1 MTYDRSR
8 VKERGMIC
16 ISPEW
21 VIRGQVDETA
31 LPSLKFTPAFRS
43 LVRGRGMMDPREVLN
58 FLAPNLG
65 QLKDPRSMKGIVK
78 ACERIMRA
86 IDQKET
92 IGVFTD
98 YDVDGVCSAALIH
111 RFLVG
116 IGCEPPIIFIPDRVT
131 DGYGL
136 NMRGIDELHARG
148 VSLLITADCGITATD
163 EVSYAKSLG
172 MDVIVTD
179 HHEVDELV
187 PDAYSLINP
196 KQSDCLFFGEDL
208 CGAGVV
214 FHLIVVLRTLLR
226 ERGLQDLPNL
236 KDELDIVAMATVAD
250 AVSLSGVNRILVKEG
265 LNVMN
270 SSLRVG
276 ISALVKVAGIKKE
289 VISRDLGF
297 ILGPRINAAGRI
309 SDARKA
315 FDLLTTDDEKKAHAL
330 AQELDGLNRKRQVHE
345 QKVLAMALEQLRNRP
360 SEQNVTVVWGN
371 DWHIGVLGIVASRL
385 VSIFSR
391 PAIVISFM
399 DGIGIGSGRSLVGID
414 LHRALNSTTGLL
426 NSFGGHKMA
435 VGLSI
440 SAEQIELLAPALD
453 EAVGSQMHR
462 KPTTF
467 EVDLKISPFDLTP
480 AFLDELE
487 LLAPFGEG
495 NPEPV
500 FLIPSM
506 EIVGRRVFEGGQTK
520 FVLKHSNRVFHTLR
534 CTVDSDICEKGRCL
548 DVAFTPVKMRLNGHS
563 YLYLSLKALSASR

>member
-1 MTYDRSR
+1 M
-8 VKERGMIC
+8 VC

-21 VIRGQVDETA
+21 VIRGYVDERA
-31 LPSLKFTPAFRS
+31 LPSLRFSSAFRS
-43 LVRGRGMMDPREVLN
+43 LMQGRGMVDPDEILN
-58 FLAPNLG
+58 FLTPNLG
-65 QLKDPRSMKGIVK
+65 QLKDPRTMKGIKK
-78 ACERIMRA
+78 ACERIFKA
-86 IDQKET
+86 IEDKET

-98 YDVDGVCSAALIH
+98 YDVDGVCSAALLY
-111 RFLVG
+111 RFFIG
-116 IGCEPPIIFIPDRVT
+116 IGCNPPEIFIPDRVS

-136 NMRGIDELHARG
+136 NTRGIDELHSKG
-148 VSLLITADCGITATD
+148 VSLMITADCGITAVQ
-163 EVSYAKSLG
+163 EVRYANSLG

-179 HHEVDELV
+179 HHEVDQDV
-187 PDAYSLINP
+187 PEALALINP
-196 KQSDCLFFGEDL
+196 KQTDCLFFREDL

-214 FHLIVVLRTLLR
+214 FHLIVALRSLLR
-226 ERGLQDLPNL
+226 DRGLKDLPNL
-236 KDELDIVAMATVAD
+236 KGELDIVAMATVAD
-250 AVSLSGVNRILVKEG
+250 AVGLSGVNRILVKEG
-265 LNVMN
+265 LNVLN

-315 FDLLTTDDEKKAHAL
+315 FDLLTTDDEKKANVL
-330 AQELDGLNRKRQVHE
+330 AQELDGLNRKRQIQE
-345 QKVLAMALEQLRNRP
+345 QKVLELALKQIKEHAPL
-360 SEQNVTVVWGN
+360 ENVTVVWGK

-385 VSIFSR
+385 VSIFSK

-399 DGIGIGSGRSLVGID
+399 DGIGIGSGRSLEGMD
-414 LHRALNSTTGLL
+414 LHHALSLTNGLL
-426 NSFGGHKMA
+426 SSFGGHKMA

-440 SAEQIELLAPALD
+440 PEERVEEFYLRLNDILR
-453 EAVGSQMHR
+453 SQKSH
-462 KPTTF
+462 KQLTF

-506 EIVGRRVFEGGQTK
+506 EIVGCKVFEDRQAK
-520 FVLKHSNRVFHTLR
+520 LMLKHSNRVFHTLR
-534 CTVDSDICEKGRCL
+534 CAVDREFCEKGRCL
-548 DVAFTPVKMRLNGHS
+548 DVAFSPVKIRLNGHD
-563 YLYLSLKALSASR
+563 YLYLALKAISASR

>member
-1 MTYDRSR
+1 M
-8 VKERGMIC
+8 
-16 ISPEW
+16 
-21 VIRGQVDETA
+21 IRGHVDDNA
-31 LPSLKFTPAFRS
+31 LPGLKFTSAFRS
-43 LVRGRGMMDPREVLN
+43 LVRARGMVNQTDVLN
-58 FLAPNLG
+58 FLIPNLG
-65 QLKDPRSMKGIVK
+65 QLRDPRTMKGIRK
-78 ACERIMRA
+78 ACERIIRA
-86 IDQKET
+86 IDHKEP
-92 IGVFTD
+92 IGVFSD

-111 RFLVG
+111 RFLTAVG
-116 IGCEPPIIFIPDRVT
+116 CNPPVIFIPDRVT

-136 NMRGIDELHARG
+136 NRRGIDDLHAQG
-148 VSLLITADCGITATD
+148 VSLLITADCGITAAD
-163 EVSYAKSLG
+163 EVSYANSLG

-179 HHEVDELV
+179 HHEVDDMI

-214 FHLIVVLRTLLR
+214 FHLIVALRSLLR
-226 ERGLQDLPNL
+226 ERGVQGLPNL

-270 SSLRVG
+270 STLRVG

-315 FDLLTTDDEKKAHAL
+315 FDLLTTDDEKHAHEL
-330 AQELDGLNRKRQVHE
+330 AQELDGLNRKRQIQE
-345 QKVLAMALEQLRNRP
+345 QNVLEMALKQLKDQP
-360 SEQNVTVVWGN
+360 PLENVTVVWGR

-385 VSIFSR
+385 VSLFSR
-391 PAIVISFM
+391 PAVVISFM

-414 LHRALNSTTGLL
+414 LHRALGTTNGLL
-426 NSFGGHKMA
+426 CSFGGHKMA
-435 VGLSI
+435 VGLNI
-440 SAEQIELLAPALD
+440 TEEQVATLPLALN
-453 EAVGSQMHR
+453 EAIGSQMCQER
-462 KPTTF
+462 ITF
-467 EVDLKISPFDLTP
+467 EVDLKISPYDLTP

-487 LLAPFGEG
+487 LLSPFGEG

-506 EIVGRRVFEGGQTK
+506 EIVGRKDFGHGQTK
-520 FVLKHSNRVFHTLR
+520 LLLKNANRVFHTLR
-534 CTVDSDICEKGRCL
+534 CALSSDLCEKGKSL

-563 YLYLSLKALSASR
+563 YLYLSLKALSSSR